1 MNRLMVFGIICE
13 NKTKVSLLYATHT
26 ISINGFTSHV
36 NIEAEY
42 INESQHKTEAK
53 FVFPVEEDS
62 AVYKFEAKIGDVHL
76 VAKSKDKDVAKKEYK
91 QAVDKGQSAIL
102 LRETSTSGDIFE
114 YSLGNIPAN
123 EKIRLQI
130 CLVSELSC
138 EVDGAVKF
146 HMPFV
151 LNPRYGLKPADENY
165 QNAPKPKEFSFN
177 ASVNWNSQIKD
188 IKSEHPVNVEY
199 QDNKCHATVRMAK
212 EFNFEKDL
220 LLQVYYEDVEKPQV
234 ILEKGDENSK
244 GMFSKDIMMINVF
257 PELPQV
263 KQTAANDY
271 IFVIDRSGS
280 MSGEKIEAAKD
291 TLLLFLKS
299 LPLGCSFN
307 VISFNNDFEFLFKE
321 GSREYSE
328 DSLNEALKFQKNLF
342 ASGGTEI
349 LSALKSLSVK
359 KPFQNFHRQAFLI
372 TDGEVYNTNDVIQ
385 LVKSQVN
392 NTRYFTIGIGS
403 GASTEL
409 VKGIARAGKGQ
420 AEFVMTNDNLKAK
433 VMRLLKLSMQP
444 FVSSVCLSAK
454 HGENNKELSFISVPE
469 RLPCIFSEE
478 KLILYLVLHE
488 AETSCKNVKL
498 NLCGKIGET
507 DFSLDFEASLLGQNN
522 KEDNTPSLCEKKIQ
536 ELELNEDLG
545 KGDEIKSEI
554 IDLGT
559 MANLVSK
566 YTSFVGLD
574 EHVRLDFQMASL
586 VAPTRSAMCG
596 YVSSSRIKAFGVKK
610 HVPEFMKRRC
620 MPMMCLASPQAYNQ
634 NSVVAE
640 RVDDIDDE
648 LEDDSD
654 DGDSFGAD
662 SVDSSCMP
670 PPFKVRRVTDEESFM
685 SSGSTNKDILT
696 CLVGLQAFS
705 GFWNL
710 DDQLAQALSISLKD
724 LNKENPSISDKVWA
738 TALVVAVLREK
749 LASQHCEWELME
761 KKAIEWLESQ
771 NIQPMNS
778 EKLLEKATNFI
789 KNKMVA

>member
-1 MNRLMVFGIICE
+1 MPGTALRNLSRMNRYFKYNMDCLMVFGIIYE

-123 EKIRLQI
+123 EKIHLQI

-165 QNAPKPKEFSFN
+165 QNAPKPKKFSFN

-188 IKSEHPVNVEY
+188 IKSEHPVKVDY

-212 EFNFEKDL
+212 EFSFEKDL

-263 KQTAANDY
+263 KQSAANDY

-291 TLLLFLKS
+291 TLLLFLKG

-328 DSLNEALKFQKNLF
+328 DSLNEALKFQKNLY

-349 LSALKSLSVK
+349 LSVLKSLSDK
-359 KPFQNFHRQAFLI
+359 KTISKFPSTSIL
-372 TDGEVYNTNDVIQ
+372 
-385 LVKSQVN
+385 N
-392 NTRYFTIGIGS
+392 N
-403 GASTEL
+403 
-409 VKGIARAGKGQ
+409 
-420 AEFVMTNDNLKAK
+420 
-433 VMRLLKLSMQP
+433 
-444 FVSSVCLSAK
+444 
-454 HGENNKELSFISVPE
+454 
-469 RLPCIFSEE
+469 
-478 KLILYLVLHE
+478 
-488 AETSCKNVKL
+488 
-498 NLCGKIGET
+498 
-507 DFSLDFEASLLGQNN
+507 
-522 KEDNTPSLCEKKIQ
+522 
-536 ELELNEDLG
+536 
-545 KGDEIKSEI
+545 
-554 IDLGT
+554 
-559 MANLVSK
+559 
-566 YTSFVGLD
+566 
-574 EHVRLDFQMASL
+574 
-586 VAPTRSAMCG
+586 
-596 YVSSSRIKAFGVKK
+596 
-610 HVPEFMKRRC
+610 
-620 MPMMCLASPQAYNQ
+620 
-634 NSVVAE
+634 
-640 RVDDIDDE
+640 
-648 LEDDSD
+648 
-654 DGDSFGAD
+654 
-662 SVDSSCMP
+662 
-670 PPFKVRRVTDEESFM
+670 
-685 SSGSTNKDILT
+685 
-696 CLVGLQAFS
+696 
-705 GFWNL
+705 
-710 DDQLAQALSISLKD
+710 
-724 LNKENPSISDKVWA
+724 
-738 TALVVAVLREK
+738 
-749 LASQHCEWELME
+749 
-761 KKAIEWLESQ
+761 
-771 NIQPMNS
+771 
-778 EKLLEKATNFI
+778 
-789 KNKMVA
+789 